1 MNKLKTIIVAG
12 FALAASATAVS
23 AEGLYVGGQL
33 GFSGGGGEF
42 NNTGTDL
49 IFGMGRVGSLAVGQ
63 EFGNARVEGEI
74 ALRKNNMDNFGGVP
88 VSGDMSSTAF
98 MVNGYYD
105 FGGDTWFFRPYVG
118 LGIGAANVTFT
129 TPSVDDNTTTF
140 AMQFMLGGTIPFT
153 DNFAMTVDWRLFGA
167 APSFQNA
174 VGTSFE
180 QDYGTSS
187 LMLGARY
194 SF

>member
-12 FALAASATAVS
+12 FALAASTTAAS

-49 IFGMGRVGSLAVGQ
+49 VLGMGRIGSLAIGK

-74 ALRKNNMDNFGGVP
+74 ALRHNNMDNYNGSP
-88 VSGDMSSTAF
+88 ISGKMSSTA
-98 MVNGYYD
+98 
-105 FGGDTWFFRPYVG
+105 
-118 LGIGAANVTFT
+118 NVTIVS
-129 TPSVDDNTTTF
+129 PAYPVDDNETTF
-140 AMQFMLGGTIPFT
+140 ALQLMLGGVIPLT
-153 DNFAMTVDWRLFGA
+153 DSFAMTVDWRVLGA
-167 APSFQNA
+167 VPSFQS
-174 VGTSFE
+174 TSGIPFE